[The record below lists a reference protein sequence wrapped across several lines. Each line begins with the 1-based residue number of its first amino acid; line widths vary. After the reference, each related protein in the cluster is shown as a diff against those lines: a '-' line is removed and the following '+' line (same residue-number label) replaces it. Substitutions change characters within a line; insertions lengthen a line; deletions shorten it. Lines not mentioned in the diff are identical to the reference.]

1 MKGYILVEHGKKFDD
16 YKVYMTK
23 KEFEKAFAHAIKS
36 IGESTFEVIECN
48 IDTRGDECQKRIET
62 AFCNVG
68 DEEWP
73 EDIVEHL
80 EDENTGKTVG
90 RYRYNRVTGKSAIV
104 WEPFEMRTNQELINY
119 IETGSFNR

>member
-1 MKGYILVEHGKKFDD
+1 MKGYILVEHGKNFSD

-23 KEFEKAFAHAIKS
+23 KGFEKAFIHAMKNM
-36 IGESTFEVIECN
+36 GKSTFEAVECN
-48 IDTRGDECQKRIET
+48 IDTREYECQKRIET

-90 RYRYNRVTGKSAIV
+90 CYRNNKVTGKIAIV
-104 WEPFEMRTNQELINY
+104 WEPFEMRTNQELIKY
-119 IETGSFNR
+119 IETGSFD